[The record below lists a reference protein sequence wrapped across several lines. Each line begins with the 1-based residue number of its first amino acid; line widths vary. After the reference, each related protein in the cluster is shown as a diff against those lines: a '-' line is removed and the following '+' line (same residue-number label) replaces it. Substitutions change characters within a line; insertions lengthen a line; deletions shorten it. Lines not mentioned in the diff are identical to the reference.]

1 MPILKIAIQFAW
13 KIIKEKRHRAF
24 LLGGSTAVAAFL
36 LFTSYF
42 FIHSLNASLVA
53 LDGRLGADII
63 VVPKGMGSYA
73 GENIFSGAVSE
84 LYLDEHLAME
94 KISAIEDI
102 TEWAPQLFLQTIS
115 TSCCGTMGD
124 FPVVAFD
131 PELDFTLS
139 SFMPGSQ
146 QLGENEIV
154 IGVNA
159 GGNRFLYHYNDEY
172 IKEKVMLFLQPF
184 IVKNALF
191 PTGTGADETI
201 FMRLDTA
208 RKLIE
213 NIESLQHISAT
224 ALSAIY
230 INTTPHTE
238 IFVKQQLEMDLEGVD
253 VVLGTGLKEQLKQQM
268 LPLKL
273 LSYVMIAVALL
284 LTLLQVA
291 TLFTALIRERQ
302 KEIGILFALGVL
314 KRQVYQLLL
323 WEAGIVSFIGSFV
336 GVLFSLSI
344 LYDRQT
350 LLYMIFQLPLKFP
363 DFQTTLV
370 ISFIT
375 ITIITFCTIIAAL
388 YPVHSFFSREPYEV
402 IREGEN

>member
-1 MPILKIAIQFAW
+1 VSILRIAIQFAW
-13 KIIKEKRHRAF
+13 KILKEKRQRAF

-42 FIHSLNASLVA
+42 FIHSLNTSMEAI
-53 LDGRLGADII
+53 DGRLGADII
-63 VVPKGMGSYA
+63 VVPKGMGAYA
-73 GENIFSGAVSE
+73 SENVLSGAISS
-84 LYLDEHLAME
+84 LYFDEQLARE
-94 KISAIEDI
+94 KILEIEDI

-131 PELDFTLS
+131 PKRDFTLKT
-139 SFMPGSQ
+139 FMPGSQ
-146 QLGENEIV
+146 QLEENEIV

-159 GGNRFLYHYNDEY
+159 GGERFLYHYNDEY

-184 IVKNALF
+184 FVKNALF

-208 RKLIE
+208 RKLIN
-213 NIESLQHISAT
+213 NIEALSHISPT

-238 IFVKQQLEMDLEGVD
+238 IFVKQQIETKLEGVD
-253 VVLGTGLKEQLKQQM
+253 VVLGTGLKEQLKQQVF
-268 LPLKL
+268 PLKL
-273 LSYVMIAVALL
+273 LSYVMVVVALF

-302 KEIGILFALGVL
+302 KEIGILFALGVH
-314 KRQVYQLLL
+314 KRYVYQLLL
-323 WEAGIVSFIGSFV
+323 WEAAIVSFIGSFL

-350 LLYMIFQLPLKFP
+350 LLYMIFQLPLVFP
-363 DFQTTLV
+363 DLQTTIV
-370 ISFIT
+370 ISLGTIIT
-375 ITIITFCTIIAAL
+375 ITICTILAAL
-388 YPVHSFFSREPYEV
+388 FPVYSFFSREPYEV
-402 IREGEN
+402 IREGES

>member
-1 MPILKIAIQFAW
+1 MPLLGIAIQIAW

-42 FIHSLNASLVA
+42 FIYSLNASMVA
-53 LDGRLGADII
+53 IEGRLGADLII
-63 VVPKGMGSYA
+63 VPKGMGAYA
-73 GENIFSGAVSE
+73 GENIVSGAVSK
-84 LYLDEHLAME
+84 LYFDEQLVLK
-94 KISAIEDI
+94 KISKIEDI
-102 TEWAPQLFLQTIS
+102 TEWAPQLFLETIS
-115 TSCCGTMGD
+115 TSCCGTIGD
-124 FPVVAFD
+124 FPIVAYE
-131 PELDFTLS
+131 PEKDFTLKT
-139 SFMPGSQ
+139 FMPGAQ
-146 QLGENEIV
+146 HLGENEIV

-159 GGNRFLYHYNDEY
+159 GGARFLYHYNDEY

-184 IVKNALF
+184 FVKNALF

-208 RKLIE
+208 RKLIQ
-213 NIESLQHISAT
+213 NISALQHIPPT
-224 ALSAIY
+224 VVSAIY

-238 IFVKQQLEMDLEGVD
+238 QFVKQQIEMELEDVD
-253 VVLGTGLKEQLKQQM
+253 VVLGTGLKEQLNKQV

-273 LSYVMIAVALL
+273 LSYVMVIVALL

-314 KRQVYQLLL
+314 KRNVYQLLL
-323 WEAGIVSFIGSFV
+323 WEAAIVSFIGSSV
-336 GVLFSLSI
+336 GVILSLSI

-350 LLYMIFQLPLKFP
+350 LLYMIFELPLVFP
-363 DFQTTLV
+363 DFKTAMV
-370 ISFIT
+370 ISLVTIST
-375 ITIITFCTIIAAL
+375 ITVCTIVAAVF
-388 YPVHSFFSREPYEV
+388 PVHSFFSREPYEV
-402 IREGEN
+402 IREGGS